1 MRTSF
6 TLLFCGSSII
16 VFAQVSGG
24 EMTFDTPGE
33 PLHLD
38 SVYPAGCWQVGPPNK
53 DVFTSAWSEPNA
65 LVTDTVLPHADSTT
79 CYAQFTLVA
88 DNVELLGK
96 AIQFQYWSDMD
107 SLQSFGWIE
116 KQNSATYAWNTLP
129 LSDAYFVYFNNSG
142 ELATDSGSFFTGR
155 TNGWRTA
162 EIYLECIGVFH
173 DDDQERGGGWSDTMR
188 LRFAFRGAPNSA
200 GFDGWMIDNVVAVP
214 LACSGGVAESG
225 TNTINLFPNPADVSV
240 QLTTAVTGGFV
251 GSLEIIRADGV
262 FVYQQQVN
270 RLRSMD
276 IVTRDL
282 SNGVYLV
289 RLTNGR
295 DQMFSKLVV
304 QH

>member
-16 VFAQVSGG
+16 VLAQVSGG

-38 SVYPAGCWQVGPPNK
+38 SVYPAGCWQVGHPNK

-79 CYAQFTLVA
+79 CYAQFTMVVDA
-88 DNVELLGK
+88 PDILGK
-96 AIQFQYWSDMD
+96 EIRFQYWSDMD

-116 KQNSATYAWNTLP
+116 KQNSITYDWNTLP
-129 LSDAYFVYFNNSG
+129 FSDAYYVYFNNSN

-162 EIYLECIGVFH
+162 DVFLECLGVFH
-173 DDDQERGGGWSDTMR
+173 DDDQDRGGGWSDTMR

-214 LACSGGVAESG
+214 LMCSGSVNEGA
-225 TNTINLFPNPADVSV
+225 INAIDLFPNPADLSV
-240 QLTTAVTGGFV
+240 QLSTTVPEGFV
-251 GSLEIIRADGV
+251 GSVEIIRPDGAV
-262 FVYQQQVN
+262 AQVQQVN
-270 RLRSMD
+270 GLRSMVID
-276 IVTRDL
+276 TRDL
-282 SNGVYLV
+282 SNGLYLV
-289 RLTNGR
+289 RQTSDR
-295 DQMFSKLVV
+295 DQVFSKLIV